1 MGVQAMRKPRAIIYD
16 DEIVIVQMLER
27 YFSKRGYEVLS
38 YTEPNVCPLYE
49 KCADSCTELNPCGD
63 IVLTDLRMP
72 KMTGIE
78 LLQRQAQRGC
88 KIDTRNKAIM
98 SAQFADEDER
108 RIAGLDCSLF
118 EKPFQLAVIS
128 NWINECEKRFDLS
141 RPLTTH

>member
-1 MGVQAMRKPRAIIYD
+1 
-16 DEIVIVQMLER
+16 MLER
-27 YFSKRGYEVLS
+27 YFPKRGYEVLS
-38 YTEPNVCPLYE
+38 YTEPNVCPLYD
-49 KCADSCTELNPCGD
+49 KCAESCKELNPCGD

-98 SAQFADEDER
+98 SAQFADEDDR
-108 RIAGLDCSLF
+108 RIVELGCSSF
-118 EKPFQLAVIS
+118 EKPFQLTVIS
-128 NWINECEKRFDLS
+128 NWLNECEKRFDLS